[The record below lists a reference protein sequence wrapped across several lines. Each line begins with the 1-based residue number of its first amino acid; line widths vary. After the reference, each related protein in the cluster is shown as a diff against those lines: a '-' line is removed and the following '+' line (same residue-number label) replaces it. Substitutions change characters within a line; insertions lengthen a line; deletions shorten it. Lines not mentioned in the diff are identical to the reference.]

1 MNDEFTLKRRMFDGK
16 IERLCKTENLVNIE
30 KSIIRKG
37 VSLIQKETKK
47 NIRSRLPAAR
57 NQSIYYDDTMIE
69 GARYSVIE
77 EGQEIIGKAHVMGTR
92 RSTSGTYRLRFFEG
106 GTQERIQ
113 KRTGRSTGKIDALNF
128 FADAR
133 NAKEGEAIRVIDQAW
148 DDEIEILLK

>member
-16 IERLCKTENLVNIE
+16 IERLVKYENLVNIE
-30 KSIIRKG
+30 KRIIRKG

-77 EGQEIIGKAHVMGTR
+77 DGQEIVGKAHIMGTR

-113 KRTGRSTGKIDALNF
+113 KRTGRSTGKIDGLNF

-133 NAKEGEAIRVIDQAW
+133 NAKEWVGCLFRRFLTDEAIP
-148 DDEIEILLK
+148 ILL